1 MSSKMAL
8 LPRAPN
14 PAPPPNLRRSPALHQ
29 HRPPHRG
36 AAAHDH
42 RRPMNPR
49 KSLYARLKEFAA
61 AFRRRTLSIITH
73 TFTFA
78 KKWLLWPAAVVVVA
92 ACVWSLIQHWDS
104 LVNFWTWLRIA
115 GNSTESGST
124 TVRNLGLVIAGLI
137 ALPLAIWRSMVA
149 QKQAEVAQQG
159 LLNERYQKGAEML
172 GSETVPVRLGGIY
185 ALQRLAEKYPS
196 EYHIQTML
204 LLCTS
209 VRYWITDNVYLRR
222 EDVQTAMDVIG
233 YHNQSQ
239 IELEMEDDFTLDLR
253 FAPLRGCFRSLG
265 IDLYYAH
272 YAQTLSQRSHR
283 RTVGCSRSPAPTS
296 QTWRTPSRSR
306 PSGGGQRHPV
316 RASERMRLA
325 YAPQRS
331 SSLANSVQ
339 ILSEMDN
346 GRNVE
351 TGQWDPALRRS
362 RGGGQESDA
371 QRGDHRQ
378 PVSEDY

>member
-1 MSSKMAL
+1 MQATRKARLATFTAKSTL
-8 LPRAPN
+8 
-14 PAPPPNLRRSPALHQ
+14 LRRASLLNWAGCSPLE
-29 HRPPHRG
+29 
-36 AAAHDH
+36 
-42 RRPMNPR
+42 
-49 KSLYARLKEFAA
+49 ARS
-61 AFRRRTLSIITH
+61 SI
-73 TFTFA
+73 
-78 KKWLLWPAAVVVVA
+78 
-92 ACVWSLIQHWDS
+92 
-104 LVNFWTWLRIA
+104 
-115 GNSTESGST
+115 
-124 TVRNLGLVIAGLI
+124 
-137 ALPLAIWRSMVA
+137 RSMYPPRVHN
-149 QKQAEVAQQG
+149 
-159 LLNERYQKGAEML
+159 LLSVPG
-172 GSETVPVRLGGIY
+172 GSWPTYTI
-185 ALQRLAEKYPS
+185 
-196 EYHIQTML
+196 
-204 LLCTS
+204 
-209 VRYWITDNVYLRR
+209 LR
-222 EDVQTAMDVIG
+222 
-233 YHNQSQ
+233 S
-239 IELEMEDDFTLDLR
+239 F
-253 FAPLRGCFRSLG
+253 RGCFRSLR

-351 TGQWDPALRRS
+351 TGQWDSALRRS